1 LPEVLSFLTYDG
13 GCICLVH
20 ENTPQHRMGVVQKRI
35 EGIVLRQHDGS
46 VKVFDTTAVSKE
58 MFL

>member
-1 LPEVLSFLTYDG
+1 
-13 GCICLVH
+13 
-20 ENTPQHRMGVVQKRI
+20 MGAVQKRI

-46 VKVFDTTAVSKE
+46 VKVFDTRTVTTE

>member
-1 LPEVLSFLTYDG
+1 
-13 GCICLVH
+13 VH
-20 ENTPQHRMGVVQKRI
+20 KRI
-35 EGIVLRQHDGS
+35 EGIVLRQHDGC

>member
-1 LPEVLSFLTYDG
+1 
-13 GCICLVH
+13 
-20 ENTPQHRMGVVQKRI
+20 MGAVQKRI

-46 VKVFDTTAVSKE
+46 VKVFDTAVVSKE